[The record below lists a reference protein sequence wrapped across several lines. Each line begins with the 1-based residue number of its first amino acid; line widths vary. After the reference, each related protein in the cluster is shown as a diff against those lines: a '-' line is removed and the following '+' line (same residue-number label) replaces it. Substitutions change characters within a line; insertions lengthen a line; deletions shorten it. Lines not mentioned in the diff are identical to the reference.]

1 MNLGSMRKIMIKSA
15 KDKLARHKNLG
26 QRSTLSVLQVAE
38 LLDFVTGNHESA
50 TTHPAIFFDNGF
62 SLN

>member
-38 LLDFVTGNHESA
+38 LLDFVSGKNEAT